1 MGIVAFVAMRD
12 DMLGVR
18 KATHRYLSCFGLYR
32 SWKGCPDSIKKMT
45 WGMESTNDYSES
57 SLGGTTHEI
66 VKYGRIGHHNA
77 AAVSD
82 ARRNKY
88 WDKKVRIR
96 PRMGTKTI
104 KRMVSKL
111 SMYYS

>member
-1 MGIVAFVAMRD
+1 MIELGTVAFVAMRD
-12 DMLGVR
+12 DMLDVR

-88 WDKKVRIR
+88 WDRKSENKTKNGNKDKKEN
-96 PRMGTKTI
+96 GK
-104 KRMVSKL
+104 
-111 SMYYS
+111 